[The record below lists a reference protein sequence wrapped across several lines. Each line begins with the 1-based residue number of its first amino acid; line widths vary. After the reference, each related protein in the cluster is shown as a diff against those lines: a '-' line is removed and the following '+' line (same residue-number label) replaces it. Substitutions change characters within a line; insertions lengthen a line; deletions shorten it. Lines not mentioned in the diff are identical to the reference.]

1 MSFTGTEF
9 IFDGTSSYEYGL
21 CLYSQI
27 DNTSQGNTEWASNV
41 KMFEDRPYR
50 RYQSYCYGG
59 SLEDSL
65 KFKLVF
71 GVGEDRKDT
80 LGEYDRWETS
90 DITVISTIWKL
101 WRSAAGTGDSPVT

>member
-50 RYQSYCYGG
+50 R
-59 SLEDSL
+59 
-65 KFKLVF
+65 
-71 GVGEDRKDT
+71 
-80 LGEYDRWETS
+80 
-90 DITVISTIWKL
+90 
-101 WRSAAGTGDSPVT
+101 